1 MMAFGVVPPETT
13 AKTQNETP
21 QKHKTKCR
29 KNTKWNLRNS
39 KINGS
44 FALLYKIIRY
54 DIPEKNR

>member
-1 MMAFGVVPPETT
+1 
-13 AKTQNETP
+13 
-21 QKHKTKCR
+21 
-29 KNTKWNLRNS
+29 LRNS